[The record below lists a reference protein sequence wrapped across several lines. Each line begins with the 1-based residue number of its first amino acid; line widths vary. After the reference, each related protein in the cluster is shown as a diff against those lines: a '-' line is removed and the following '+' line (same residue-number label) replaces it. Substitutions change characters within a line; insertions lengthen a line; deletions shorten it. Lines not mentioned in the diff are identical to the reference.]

1 MMYYIYM
8 IIQIKYVFMHIL
20 HYTRCMCVLSCM
32 AEASVGLGETE
43 YLQEVKR
50 LVLNMAKKN
59 VSISFGWI
67 CVCVICLWWVHAWM
81 YIDMPS
87 RWEWTIFVGYL
98 SIFDQFLLLNINIV
112 LIHNIYIYI
121 SIYIYIYVYL
131 IHSRY
136 IYMSEG
142 YLRFARVKKVPF
154 LCPSC
159 SCLARPDMI
168 RTAVPGA

>member
-1 MMYYIYM
+1 MYIYIYIINLYYMMYYIYM

-67 CVCVICLWWVHAWM
+67 CVCDLFVMSTRMNVHRYAIALRM
-81 YIDMPS
+81 NN
-87 RWEWTIFVGYL
+87 FCG
-98 SIFDQFLLLNINIV
+98 
-112 LIHNIYIYI
+112 I
-121 SIYIYIYVYL
+121 SIY
-131 IHSRY
+131 
-136 IYMSEG
+136 
-142 YLRFARVKKVPF
+142 F
-154 LCPSC
+154 
-159 SCLARPDMI
+159 
-168 RTAVPGA
+168 